1 MKKLLIFSLL
11 AAIFTFGFS
20 TDLEAQ
26 SRRGK
31 KKKKSSKTDEY
42 FDDSGNWTQ
51 KLWYGAGG
59 TLGFSGGN
67 NFSLFRIGLSPMVGY
82 KITPW
87 FSAGPRLSVVYTGI
101 KAGAINV
108 EERDGQ
114 IFPIGGTE
122 DNSVNKIG
130 ATDFGAGVF
139 ARAKFLQSFF
149 VHAELESYTSNR
161 PVTNNGFNFWRYD
174 DTLEFVKV
182 KENRVNTYLGAGY
195 NSSGGGLLGYEIMLL
210 YNFNVPESSFENP
223 LEIRAGLTYNF

>member
-20 TDLEAQ
+20 TDINAQ
-26 SRRGK
+26 SRGKK

-59 TLGFSGGN
+59 TLGFNGGN
-67 NFSLFRIGLSPMVGY
+67 NFSIFSIGISPMVGY

-87 FSAGPRLSVVYTGI
+87 LSAGPRFSVVYTGI
-101 KAGAINV
+101 KGGAVNV
-108 EERDGQ
+108 EERDGTFVQ
-114 IFPIGGTE
+114 VSAN
-122 DNSVNKIG
+122 DNSVNKIS
-130 ATDFGAGVF
+130 ATDFGVGVF

-149 VHAELESYTSNR
+149 FHTELENYTSSR
-161 PVTNNGFNFWRYD
+161 PISSNNFNFFRYD
-174 DTLEFVKV
+174 DTLKFVKV
-182 KENRVNTYLGAGY
+182 KENRFNTYIGAGY
-195 NSSGGGLLGYEIMLL
+195 NSSANGLLGYEIMLL
-210 YNFNVPESSFENP
+210 YNLNVPENSFDNP